1 MADRASVTGRND
13 DVLRGIERLE
23 KQVTYAS
30 MRAVNNTAFA
40 ARKAVRDVIASS
52 LDRPMPKTVALPN
65 VTKRATR
72 DDLSAVIALDY
83 RRFTGSQGY
92 LTPQIQGG
100 KRVAKA
106 FERRLQAINILPRGM
121 YAVFA
126 KRSGA
131 LNQYGNLPG
140 AKIRQILSF
149 FQAFTEAGFTGNMSA
164 RTRQQMMFG
173 RKNKRTGE
181 TKFGKGRKFGM
192 TYFVSTGKRFG
203 NLGMRLPPG
212 VWERHYPNGTA
223 GKSFIRPVLL
233 FVQDVQYSRRIDY
246 VGTVERTVSSM
257 LERELTKELARALRT
272 AR

>member
-1 MADRASVTGRND
+1 MSDRLTVTGNQDAVMRE
-13 DVLRGIERLE
+13 LQRFE
-23 KQVTYAS
+23 KQVAYAS

-40 ARKAVRDVIASS
+40 ARKAVRDLIASS

-92 LTPQIQGG
+92 LTPQIEGG
-100 KRVAKA
+100 KRVTKA
-106 FERRLQAINILPRGM
+106 FERRLQAIKILPQGM

-140 AKIRQILSF
+140 PKIRQILSY
-149 FQAFTEAGFTGNMSA
+149 FQAFTEAGFTGNMKA
-164 RTRQQMMFG
+164 KTIDRMRQG
-173 RKNKRTGE
+173 KRKGM
-181 TKFGKGRKFGM
+181 KFGM
-192 TYFVSTGKRFG
+192 SYFVSTGKRFG
-203 NLGMRLPPG
+203 GLGMRLPPG
-212 VWERHYPNGTA
+212 IWERHYPNGTA

-233 FVQDVQYSRRIDY
+233 FVQDVQYSRRLDY
-246 VGTVERTVSSM
+246 VGTVERTVGAL

-272 AR
+272 SR